1 MLIQCF
7 ENLPLRVVN
16 LKTLLNNS
24 ELVEKPPIRWC
35 FFYMMSI
42 RERQVCKHA
51 LEELMNIFVWNR
63 AVSLWDRVGL
73 FLFFFFLPSSLN
85 SLPSSSPTPPLCPTE
100 HILHFQGM
108 ETCLNHTDSQI
119 KFNIF
124 LQDIHDMQIPEGLF
138 LIHMKVPYAREIRAL
153 SY

>member
-1 MLIQCF
+1 MFFLYDVNKRETSLQTC
-7 ENLPLRVVN
+7 LRGIN
-16 LKTLLNNS
+16 EHICLKQSRFTVGQS
-24 ELVEKPPIRWC
+24 G
-35 FFYMMSI
+35 
-42 RERQVCKHA
+42 
-51 LEELMNIFVWNR
+51 FVP
-63 AVSLWDRVGL
+63 
-73 FLFFFFLPSSLN
+73 FFFLPPSLN